1 MDREALSS
9 AICTL
14 DKMEYTDKLNVFNRV
29 FSLGNLDTVDLNEK
43 LVLIS
48 LTALVT
54 QKMKE
59 KDATVTPLRVL
70 MKITGQIKDNSSF
83 YQFLESLSIMVED
96 LSYGCTKID
105 PCGFTNSQDII
116 NKIKEILN
124 TWLPF

>member
-1 MDREALSS
+1 MDRDAINS

-14 DKMEYTDKLNVFNRV
+14 DKMDYTDKLNVFNRV
-29 FSLGNLDTVDLNEK
+29 FSLGNLNTVELNEK

-48 LTALVT
+48 LVALVN
-54 QKMKE
+54 QKMKD
-59 KDATVTPLRVL
+59 KDITTTPLKVL

-83 YQFLESLSIMVED
+83 YQFLEGLAILVED
-96 LSYGCTKID
+96 LSYGCTTID
-105 PCGFTNSQDII
+105 PCGFKTSQEII